1 MCRLRQR
8 VDARIGATRTV
19 HCELLAAEALDRGL
33 DDLLHRQAV
42 ILALP
47 ADEAGAVKFEDQLV
61 AGHGSRVPTGSGKP
75 RRKAAP
81 SSAARPGRWRLTRRS
96 APAPQATVGVRS
108 RIVPGAPRPSPGAAA
123 RSLMRSPLASNQQS
137 SARTWRSSSIA
148 DLRQSI

>member
-1 MCRLRQR
+1 MCSLRQR
-8 VDARIGATRTV
+8 MDACIGTTRAV
-19 HCELLAAEALDRGL
+19 HCEPLAAEALDRSL
-33 DDLLHRQAV
+33 DDFLHRQAV

-47 ADEAGAVKFEDQLV
+47 ADETGAVIFEDQLV

-81 SSAARPGRWRLTRRS
+81 SVAPRPGRWRPTRRS
-96 APAPQATVGVRS
+96 APAPEAIVGIAS
-108 RIVPGAPRPSPGAAA
+108 STVPGAPRPSSSAAVM
-123 RSLMRSPLASNQQS
+123 SLMRSPFASNQQS